1 MRILRRLGL
10 TDLAAMVTNKAS
22 SKEIEKIADSLNIL
36 PEENLPVLSSE
47 SANVA
52 AVQLQLRSY
61 SSLTE
66 YIEDMNRY
74 IADAANRRAQLI
86 CFPTWA
92 GMLPLSFTAP
102 LGSILPALRPQGN
115 SHLPDADALFSV
127 ISCYGDLLLDT
138 FTQVFSALAARH
150 RVYILA
156 GSIPCFEGEEL
167 YLRALL
173 FNHEGEICG
182 SQDKISL
189 TPYEQEVGFSTASEL
204 RVFETPAGTSCILSG
219 SDADYFEL
227 TRIAKNMGA
236 QILLGSRLFYKEY
249 GPVQA
254 ALGLNM
260 RVQEAGLYGVQS
272 ALVGKTSLGFTLEG
286 AAQIFAPN
294 ELVRTKNGIFMQSH
308 TRYEPDVVCAQ
319 LSLENLDE
327 PRNPYLQDKN
337 SELMRKYLDRLY

>member
-1 MRILRRLGL
+1 MRTLRRLGL
-10 TDLAAMVTNKAS
+10 ADLATMVTNKAS
-22 SKEIEKIADSLNIL
+22 LKEIEKIADSLHIL
-36 PEENLPVLSSE
+36 PEANPPVLSSE
-47 SANVA
+47 SANIA
-52 AVQLQLRSY
+52 AVQLALRSY

-66 YIEDMNRY
+66 YIMDMNRY

-86 CFPTWA
+86 CFPAWA

-102 LGSILPALRPQGN
+102 LGNILPALRPQGN
-115 SHLPDADALFSV
+115 SPLPDADALFSV
-127 ISCYGDLLLDT
+127 LSRYGDLLLDT
-138 FTQVFSALAARH
+138 FTQMFSTLAARH

-167 YLRALL
+167 YLRSLL

-189 TPYEQEVGFSTASEL
+189 TPYEQEVGFSPAYEL
-204 RVFETPAGTSCILSG
+204 RIFETPAGTACILSG

-236 QILLGSRLFYKEY
+236 QVLLGSRLFYREY

-272 ALVGKTSLGFTLEG
+272 ALVGKTSLGFALEG

-294 ELVRTKNGIFMQSH
+294 ELVRAKNGILVQSH
-308 TRYEPDVVCAQ
+308 TRHEPDVICAQ
-319 LSLENLDE
+319 LSLEHLE
-327 PRNPYLQDKN
+327 GPRTPYLQDKN
-337 SELMRKYLDRLY
+337 SALMRKYLDRLY